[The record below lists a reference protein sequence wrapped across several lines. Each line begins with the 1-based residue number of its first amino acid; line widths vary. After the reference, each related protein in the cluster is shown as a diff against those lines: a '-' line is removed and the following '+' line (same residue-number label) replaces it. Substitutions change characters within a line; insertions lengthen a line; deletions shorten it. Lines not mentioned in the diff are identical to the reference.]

1 MGNVLAFQ
9 WITWIGEMKEYQPKK
24 HRQYVLPHN
33 TYMEVLYI
41 IRSYD
46 TLKRECADILVSS
59 PDPDDGPSG
68 SGISNQPLAY
78 VIKTEERTRRIDAV
92 DKAMEKIPPEYR
104 RGVYENIAYRKPFP
118 SDAARATYSRY
129 KQRMIY
135 HTARELHLI

>member
-1 MGNVLAFQ
+1 
-9 WITWIGEMKEYQPKK
+9 MKDYQPKK
-24 HRQYVLPHN
+24 QRQYLLPHN
-33 TYMEVLYI
+33 TYMETIYI
-41 IRSYD
+41 IHSYD
-46 TLKRECADILVSS
+46 SLKQECADILVSS

-68 SGISNQPLAY
+68 SGISNQPLTY

-118 SDAARATYSRY
+118 GDAARATYSRY

>member
-1 MGNVLAFQ
+1 
-9 WITWIGEMKEYQPKK
+9 MKEYQPKK

-33 TYMEVLYI
+33 TYMETIYI

-46 TLKRECADILVSS
+46 ALKQECADILLSS
-59 PDPDDGPSG
+59 PDHDCGPSG
-68 SGISNQPLAY
+68 SGISNEPLSY

-118 SDAARATYSRY
+118 DTAARSTYSY
-129 KQRMIY
+129 WKQKIIY
-135 HTARELHLI
+135 FTAKEMNLI

>member
-1 MGNVLAFQ
+1 
-9 WITWIGEMKEYQPKK
+9 MKDYQPKK
-24 HRQYVLPHN
+24 QRQYLLPHN
-33 TYMEVLYI
+33 TYMETIYI

-46 TLKRECADILVSS
+46 SLKQECADILLSS
-59 PDPDDGPSG
+59 PDHDCGPSG
-68 SGISNQPLAY
+68 SGISNEPLSY
-78 VIKTEERTRRIDAV
+78 VIKTEERTRRIDAI

>member
-1 MGNVLAFQ
+1 
-9 WITWIGEMKEYQPKK
+9 MKDYQPKK
-24 HRQYVLPHN
+24 QRQYVLPHT

-46 TLKRECADILVSS
+46 MLKQECADILVSS
-59 PDPDDGPSG
+59 PDPEEGPSG

-78 VIKTEERTRRIDAV
+78 VIRTEERTRRIDAV
-92 DKAMEKIPPEYR
+92 DNAMKKIPPEYR

>member
-1 MGNVLAFQ
+1 
-9 WITWIGEMKEYQPKK
+9 MKEYQPKK
-24 HRQYVLPHN
+24 QRQYVLPHN
-33 TYMEVLYI
+33 TYMECIYI

-46 TLKRECADILVSS
+46 ALKQECADILVSS
-59 PDPDDGPSG
+59 PDPDNGPSG
-68 SGISNQPLAY
+68 SGISNQPLTY
-78 VIKTEERTRRIDAV
+78 VIMTEERTKRIDAV